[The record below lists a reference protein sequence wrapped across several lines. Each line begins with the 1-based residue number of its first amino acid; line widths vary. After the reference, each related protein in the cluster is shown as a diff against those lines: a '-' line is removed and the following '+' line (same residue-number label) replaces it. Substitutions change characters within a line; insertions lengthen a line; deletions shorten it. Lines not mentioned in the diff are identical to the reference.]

1 MAYDANVMSNKLI
14 RYLDNSKYC
23 FNCGNSCINSYIKVI
38 MNWMAYVVA
47 IYVLKTT
54 ETLPFEYYY
63 CSLNCYLKQ

>member
-38 MNWMAYVVA
+38 MNWMAYLRV
-47 IYVLKTT
+47 
-54 ETLPFEYYY
+54 EDD
-63 CSLNCYLKQ
+63 